1 LTESS
6 PSVLSPEWVSIGR
19 ACQMLGV
26 NPATLRQWT
35 TTGKVHV
42 YRTPGGHRRYS
53 TAEIAALSTTVQQP
67 PDASLTQSIIEQ
79 LRGRYRSMAHSTS
92 AQPSWLDNLDSATRE
107 RFHGLGDEMLE
118 RLGEYLTAKGPK
130 QKQRALA
137 RGWEIAE
144 QYGQVARGA
153 GLDTTQAVDAYVRYR
168 RPVLDVLARSL
179 SSHPQLSG
187 QLGRIMRDAE
197 RFMDEV
203 LAGVAHGNTAEAADA
218 E

>member
-1 LTESS
+1 MDDDRESARLS
-6 PSVLSPEWVSIGR
+6 DPRRAPPLQHGGDSVPS
-19 ACQMLGV
+19 Q
-26 NPATLRQWT
+26 
-35 TTGKVHV
+35 
-42 YRTPGGHRRYS
+42 
-53 TAEIAALSTTVQQP
+53 TVQQS

-79 LRGRYRSMAHSTS
+79 LRTRYRTMATSTS
-92 AQPSWLDNLDSATRE
+92 PQPSWLDRLDTPTRE
-107 RFHGLGDEMLE
+107 RFHGLGDELLE
-118 RLGEYLTAKGPK
+118 RLGEYLTAKGPR

-137 RGWEIAE
+137 RGSEIAAE
-144 QYGQVARGA
+144 YGQVARAA
-153 GLDTTQAVDAYVRYR
+153 GLDTPQAVDAYLRYR

-203 LAGVAHGNTAEAADA
+203 LAGVAHGSTAEAADA